1 MNGNG
6 GISITDYEIWWN
18 AGGVGPVTGKLASMG
33 STATTYIATSLS
45 AGEYYSF
52 AIKAVNIIGVSTQSL
67 TGSFISATISLAPIN
82 LTLVA

>member
-1 MNGNG
+1 
-6 GISITDYEIWWN
+6 
-18 AGGVGPVTGKLASMG
+18 MG
-33 STATTYIATSLS
+33 LVATTYIATSLS

>member
-1 MNGNG
+1 
-6 GISITDYEIWWN
+6 
-18 AGGVGPVTGKLASMG
+18 MG
-33 STATTYIATSLS
+33 STVTTYISTSLS

-52 AIKAVNIIGVSTQSL
+52 AVKAVNIIGVSTQSL